1 MVDGLG
7 GFGQLRAR
15 FRASSAWATAGLAA
29 VPFASALAGL
39 SPPWPPGIVAL
50 TAVVQLLL
58 LALAYLPCRG
68 WSRRRTLPAMV
79 VGILVAALAAK
90 SEETRGGKECVSPV
104 IFRVSPSN

>member
-7 GFGQLRAR
+7 GFGQLLAR

-29 VPFASALAGL
+29 VPFASALAGP

-58 LALAYLPCRG
+58 LALAYLACLG
-68 WSRRRTLPAMV
+68 WSRRRTPAL
-79 VGILVAALAAK
+79 GQA
-90 SEETRGGKECVSPV
+90 SGRG
-104 IFRVSPSN
+104 RVCRYVLIPGLHRSYKKHQQK